1 MTGKEILFKAG
12 GWFFGVLFLLIGL
25 INAFWGNDPVFGA
38 GIAVLSF
45 LYFPP
50 VNAMIK
56 EKTGFRIHIAVKVVL
71 GLLIMWAALGVGE
84 LFDKTGMMLRDLADL
99 YERIFK

>member
-1 MTGKEILFKAG
+1 MTGKEIIFKAG

-25 INAFWGNDPVFGA
+25 INTFWGNDPVFGA

-50 VNAMIK
+50 VNALIK

-71 GLLIMWAALGVGE
+71 GLLILWAALGVGE
-84 LFDKTGMMLRDLADL
+84 LFDKTGLMLRDLVDL

>member
-1 MTGKEILFKAG
+1 MTGKETLLKAG

-25 INAFWGNDPVFGA
+25 INTFWGNDPVFGA

>member
-1 MTGKEILFKAG
+1 MTSNETFFKAS

-50 VNAMIK
+50 VNALIK
-56 EKTGFRIHIAVKVVL
+56 EKTGLRIHIAVKIVL
-71 GLLIMWAALGVGE
+71 GFLILWAALGVGE
-84 LFDKTGMMLRDLADL
+84 LFDKIGMMLRDLADL
-99 YERIFK
+99 YERISG